1 MRLLPSRWE
10 IAAVVIAVI
19 VFKLIEPHLKTI
31 GRWGRK

>member
-10 IAAVVIAVI
+10 IAAVVITVI

-31 GRWGRK
+31 GKWRRK